1 MDRLL
6 GMEIFVQAAERGSFS
21 AAAQALKVSPGL
33 VTKHIK
39 SLEDHFGV
47 DLFYRTTRRIT
58 LTEAGAILRARWQ
71 KILSDIGDAEAA
83 VGCERL
89 KVRGTLRISTPAAF
103 GRLKIAPLV
112 AEFAKLHPDL
122 VVELLFNNNR
132 FDPIAEG
139 IDVAFRMSALSD
151 QDAPNLVVRRI
162 GTYGTIVCGAPS
174 YLARHGRPMAVH
186 DLTQHNC
193 LGHRNEASA
202 GINPWRFRGP
212 AGTLAVAVRGSYLSN
227 NTDALIAAAVQGNG
241 LICLPRLMVGEEIA
255 AEQLVPLILD
265 YNPVEQAAYATW
277 AASRNVSA
285 RIRKFIDF
293 AVVHLAVARP
303 SS

>member
-39 SLEDHFGV
+39 SLEDHLGV
-47 DLFYRTTRRIT
+47 DLFHRTTRRIT
-58 LTEAGAILRARWQ
+58 LTEAGAVLRARWQ
-71 KILSDIGDAEAA
+71 KILADIGEAEAA
-83 VGCERL
+83 VGCEKL
-89 KVRGTLRISTPAAF
+89 NVRGTLRISTPAAF
-103 GRLKIAPLV
+103 GRLKVAPLV

-139 IDVAFRMSALSD
+139 IDVTFRMSTLSD
-151 QDAPNLVVRRI
+151 QDASNLVVRRI

-174 YLARHGRPMAVH
+174 YLASHGRPEIIQ

-193 LGHRNEASA
+193 LGHRSEDSA
-202 GINPWRFRGP
+202 GINPWRFHGP
-212 AGTLAVAVRGSYLSN
+212 AGTMAVPVRGSYLSN
-227 NTDALIAAAVQGNG
+227 NTDALIAAALQGHG
-241 LICLPRLMVGEEIA
+241 LICLPRLMVDDEIED
-255 AEQLVPLILD
+255 EQLVPLVLD
-265 YNPVEQAAYATW
+265 YRPVEQPVYATW
-277 AASRNVSA
+277 AAGRNVSA

-293 AVVHLAVARP
+293 TVVHLAAARP
-303 SS
+303 SG